1 MKKKIRLIIMAVV
14 YTLVA
19 AFFGGLIEKFEP
31 GGNLPTVFA
40 IMTMGAFLLY
50 AVLPNEKD
58 STGKNDAQVSEKTGN
73 PKDGKNDKPQT

>member
-31 GGNLPTVFA
+31 GGNLPTVLA
-40 IMTMGAFLLY
+40 VTVMGAFLIY
-50 AVLPNEKD
+50 ALLPNEKG
-58 STGKNDAQVSEKTGN
+58 STGKKDAQNSEKTDTPIN
-73 PKDGKNDKPQT
+73 RKSDG

>member
-1 MKKKIRLIIMAVV
+1 MKKNICFIIMAVV

-40 IMTMGAFLLY
+40 VTVMGASILY
-50 AVLPNEKD
+50 AVLAGKKAPDDGEKSD
-58 STGKNDAQVSEKTGN
+58 DTEKT
-73 PKDGKNDKPQT
+73 DGGTDKPE